1 MSSMSATE
9 MAAYLQQAS
18 PLLLDVREPWE
29 FDICHIEGSIN
40 LPMGQIPQRVD
51 DLPESDEIVVIC
63 HHGVRSQQV
72 IRYLQ
77 GQMTASLINLTGQVV
92 KEFNGTG
99 ASSLNVSGVTSG
111 LYQLQFT
118 HENATTKTFRVVIE

>member
-29 FDICHIEGSIN
+29 FEICHIEGSTN
-40 LPMGQIPQRVD
+40 LPMGQISQGFE
-51 DLPESDEIVVIC
+51 DLPDSSEIVVIC

-72 IRYLQ
+72 IRFLQ
-77 GQMTASLINLTGQVV
+77 GQMTASLINLDG
-92 KEFNGTG
+92 
-99 ASSLNVSGVTSG
+99 GVDAWAREVERDMP
-111 LYQLQFT
+111 LY
-118 HENATTKTFRVVIE
+118 